1 MRNQRQRDDRY
12 NQPADKRQAKA
23 PGLQRVAFARV
34 ERQRAGHGT
43 VRDVN
48 RRIDQTQD
56 GIGYAG
62 IDNFRRLPGIRYV
75 EGNQAA
81 HAKRNGKPEQPG
93 TKTTVAGLSAVH
105 QRANAR
111 VDKRIDHAHH

>member
-1 MRNQRQRDDRY
+1 M
-12 NQPADKRQAKA
+12 A
-23 PGLQRVAFARV
+23 LARV
-34 ERQRAGHGT
+34 ERQRAGHGA
-43 VRDVN
+43 VWDVN
-48 RRIDQTQD
+48 RGVDQAQD

-105 QRANAR
+105 QSANAR
-111 VDKRIDHAHH
+111 IDKRIDHAHH